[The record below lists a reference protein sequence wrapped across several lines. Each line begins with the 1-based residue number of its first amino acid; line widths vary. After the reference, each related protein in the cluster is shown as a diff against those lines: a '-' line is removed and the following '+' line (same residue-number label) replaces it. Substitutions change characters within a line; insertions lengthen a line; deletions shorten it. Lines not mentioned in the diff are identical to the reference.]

1 MLHVTG
7 GAWRGV
13 ARTALVG
20 GGWLALGATVALAAP
35 AATSPT
41 AFSARTIAFSETG
54 SLHAVNRGGSAVTEE
69 GKAKGTFSCSITVH
83 LVIESAERVRATFT
97 VKPKEGTV
105 SGGGVA
111 RLDAEGGI
119 GYFGGTLAITKGTG
133 AFAHASGRNIGF
145 SGSFNR
151 ETLSAVVHVH
161 GTVHT

>member
-1 MLHVTG
+1 VLHVTG
-7 GAWRGV
+7 GGLRGRVLV
-13 ARTALVG
+13 AVSWVLLGAPV
-20 GGWLALGATVALAAP
+20 ALGEPAAP
-35 AATSPT
+35 SPA
-41 AFSARTIAFSETG
+41 AFSARTIAFAETG
-54 SLHAVNRGGSAVTEE
+54 HLHAISRGGSAVTEE
-69 GKAKGTFSCSITVH
+69 GKGQGTFSCSITVH

-97 VKPKEGTV
+97 VRPREGTV
-105 SGGGVA
+105 SGAGLA
-111 RLDAEGGI
+111 RLNAEGGT